1 MEKKS
6 ARAGL
11 RRAVSLVLVLVMA
24 LSVSLLPAAA
34 VTQQDI
40 ANLKSKAQSLNSQK
54 AQIQSQI
61 NSLANSKSNAMQ
73 KKQLLEQKINVLRD
87 QIAVSEQTISSLTV
101 QIEQKEKELAEA
113 KAEEERYFNL
123 FCERV
128 RSMEEDGEIS
138 YWEVMFQAKT
148 FSQLLDQVNKVGEI
162 MDYDNEIMDQLEAAR
177 EAVAKAKSELEQ
189 SKREEEAARNALQSQ
204 KAELD
209 AEVGQVNSLIA
220 QINSQSAAYANQME
234 DLNANADELDRQIKQ
249 AEKAYAA
256 QLEAQRKAE
265 EARKQAAAAAAAQQ
279 RAQAAAAAK
288 KAAADAAAARSAA
301 QAANNAA
308 ASASKSNASG
318 SSGSS
323 ASAAAP
329 VDTSN
334 ISSSGGWHWPL
345 SGYTHIASPYGYR
358 ICPFHGRELHRGAD
372 ITAPGGTP
380 IMAARSGVVLVSTYG
395 SSYGNYVTIAHSDGT
410 RSLYAHMSSRA
421 ISPGSTVSAGQV
433 IGYVGSTGSSTGNH
447 LHFEIWT
454 NSSSSSCVNPMN
466 YF

>member
-6 ARAGL
+6 ARTGL
-11 RRAVSLVLVLVMA
+11 RRAVSLVLALVMA

-34 VTQQDI
+34 VTPQDI

-220 QINSQSAAYANQME
+220 QINNQSAAYANQME
-234 DLNANADELDRQIKQ
+234 DLNASASEIDQQIKQ

-279 RAQAAAAAK
+279 KAQAAAAAK

-308 ASASKSNASG
+308 ASATKSNT
-318 SSGSS
+318 SSST
-323 ASAAAP
+323 AP

>member
-34 VTQQDI
+34 VTPQDI

-220 QINSQSAAYANQME
+220 QINNQSAAYANQME
-234 DLNANADELDRQIKQ
+234 DLNASASEIDQQIKQ

-279 RAQAAAAAK
+279 KAQAAAAAK

-308 ASASKSNASG
+308 ASATKSNT
-318 SSGSS
+318 SSST
-323 ASAAAP
+323 AP

-345 SGYTHIASPYGYR
+345 SGYTRIASPYGYR

-410 RSLYAHMSSRA
+410 RSLSAHMSSRA
-421 ISPGSTVSAGQV
+421 ISAGSTVSAGQV
-433 IGYVGSTGSSTGNH
+433 IGYVGSTGSATGNH

-466 YF
+466 YI

>member
-34 VTQQDI
+34 VTPQDI

-220 QINSQSAAYANQME
+220 QINNQSAAYANQME
-234 DLNANADELDRQIKQ
+234 DLNASASEIDQQIKQ

-279 RAQAAAAAK
+279 KAQAAAAAK

-308 ASASKSNASG
+308 ASATKSNT
-318 SSGSS
+318 SSST
-323 ASAAAP
+323 AP

-345 SGYTHIASPYGYR
+345 SGYTRIASPYGYR

>member
-34 VTQQDI
+34 VTPQDI

-220 QINSQSAAYANQME
+220 QINNQSAAYANQME
-234 DLNANADELDRQIKQ
+234 DLNASASEIDQQIKQ

-279 RAQAAAAAK
+279 KAQAAAAAK

-308 ASASKSNASG
+308 ASATKSNT
-318 SSGSS
+318 SSST
-323 ASAAAP
+323 AP

-345 SGYTHIASPYGYR
+345 SGYTRIASPYGYR

-421 ISPGSTVSAGQV
+421 ISAGSTVSAGQV
-433 IGYVGSTGSSTGNH
+433 IGYVGSTGSATGNH

>member
-6 ARAGL
+6 ARTGL
-11 RRAVSLVLVLVMA
+11 RRAVSLVLALVMA

-34 VTQQDI
+34 VTPQDI

-220 QINSQSAAYANQME
+220 QINSQSAAYANQMD
-234 DLNANADELDRQIKQ
+234 DLNPNADELDRQIKQ

-279 RAQAAAAAK
+279 KAQAAAAAK

-308 ASASKSNASG
+308 ASATKSNT
-318 SSGSS
+318 SSST
-323 ASAAAP
+323 AP

>member
-11 RRAVSLVLVLVMA
+11 RRAVSLVLALVMA

-34 VTQQDI
+34 VTPQDI

-101 QIEQKEKELAEA
+101 QIEQKEQELAEA

-279 RAQAAAAAK
+279 KAQAAAAAK

-308 ASASKSNASG
+308 ASATKSNT
-318 SSGSS
+318 SSST
-323 ASAAAP
+323 AP

>member
-11 RRAVSLVLVLVMA
+11 RRAVSLVLALVMA

-34 VTQQDI
+34 VTPQDI

-234 DLNANADELDRQIKQ
+234 DLNASASEIDRQIKQ

-279 RAQAAAAAK
+279 KAQAAAAAK

-308 ASASKSNASG
+308 ASATKSNT
-318 SSGSS
+318 SSST
-323 ASAAAP
+323 AP

-421 ISPGSTVSAGQV
+421 ISAGSTVSAGQV
-433 IGYVGSTGSSTGNH
+433 IGYVGSTGSATGNH

>member
-11 RRAVSLVLVLVMA
+11 RRAVSLVLALVMA

-234 DLNANADELDRQIKQ
+234 DLNASASEIDRQIKQ

-279 RAQAAAAAK
+279 KAQAAAAAK

-308 ASASKSNASG
+308 ASATKSNT
-318 SSGSS
+318 SSST
-323 ASAAAP
+323 AP

>member
-34 VTQQDI
+34 VTPQDI

-234 DLNANADELDRQIKQ
+234 DLNASASEIDQQIKQ

-279 RAQAAAAAK
+279 KAQAAAAAK

-308 ASASKSNASG
+308 ASATKSNT
-318 SSGSS
+318 SSST
-323 ASAAAP
+323 AP

-345 SGYTHIASPYGYR
+345 SGYTRIASPYGYR

-421 ISPGSTVSAGQV
+421 ISAGSTVSAGQV

>member
-1 MEKKS
+1 
-6 ARAGL
+6 
-11 RRAVSLVLVLVMA
+11 
-24 LSVSLLPAAA
+24 
-34 VTQQDI
+34 
-40 ANLKSKAQSLNSQK
+40 
-54 AQIQSQI
+54 
-61 NSLANSKSNAMQ
+61 MQ

-220 QINSQSAAYANQME
+220 QINNQSAAYANQME
-234 DLNANADELDRQIKQ
+234 DLNASASEIDQQIKQ

-279 RAQAAAAAK
+279 KAQAAAAAK

-308 ASASKSNASG
+308 ASATKSNT
-318 SSGSS
+318 SSST
-323 ASAAAP
+323 AP

-345 SGYTHIASPYGYR
+345 SGYTRIASPYGYR

-421 ISPGSTVSAGQV
+421 ISAGSTVSAGQV
-433 IGYVGSTGSSTGNH
+433 IGYVGSTGSATGNH

>member
-6 ARAGL
+6 ARTGL
-11 RRAVSLVLVLVMA
+11 RRAVSLVLALVMA

-34 VTQQDI
+34 VTPQDI

-234 DLNANADELDRQIKQ
+234 DLNASASEIDRQIKQ

-279 RAQAAAAAK
+279 KAQAAAAAK

-308 ASASKSNASG
+308 ASATKSNT
-318 SSGSS
+318 SSST
-323 ASAAAP
+323 AT

-421 ISPGSTVSAGQV
+421 ISAGSTVSAGQV
-433 IGYVGSTGSSTGNH
+433 IGYVGSTGSATGNH

>member
-6 ARAGL
+6 ARTGL
-11 RRAVSLVLVLVMA
+11 RRAVSLVLALVMA

-34 VTQQDI
+34 VTPQDI

-73 KKQLLEQKINVLRD
+73 KKQLLEQQINVLRD

-279 RAQAAAAAK
+279 KAQAAAAAK

-308 ASASKSNASG
+308 ASATKSNT
-318 SSGSS
+318 SSST
-323 ASAAAP
+323 AP

>member
-11 RRAVSLVLVLVMA
+11 RRAVSLVLALVMA

-220 QINSQSAAYANQME
+220 QINNQSAAYANQME
-234 DLNANADELDRQIKQ
+234 DLNASASEIDRQITAV
-249 AEKAYAA
+249 AEAI
-256 QLEAQRKAE
+256 LIDLIL
-265 EARKQAAAAAAAQQ
+265 ARKGSQLAVAVAGAGQAVHAVIRKDQLQRGLSGGDDLRGIGEDFHAVADRINAGRDEATHRAAAFGAFN
-279 RAQAAAAAK
+279 K
-288 KAAADAAAARSAA
+288 TDAA
-301 QAANNAA
+301 
-308 ASASKSNASG
+308 
-318 SSGSS
+318 
-323 ASAAAP
+323 
-329 VDTSN
+329 
-334 ISSSGGWHWPL
+334 
-345 SGYTHIASPYGYR
+345 
-358 ICPFHGRELHRGAD
+358 GAD
-372 ITAPGGTP
+372 GVDVFQIAKGGNTD
-380 IMAARSGVVLVSTYG
+380 AGE
-395 SSYGNYVTIAHSDGT
+395 T
-410 RSLYAHMSSRA
+410 RGFDDR
-421 ISPGSTVSAGQV
+421 
-433 IGYVGSTGSSTGNH
+433 
-447 LHFEIWT
+447 
-454 NSSSSSCVNPMN
+454 
-466 YF
+466 